1 MSWSRDYNEYDDRDS
16 DDREEYARCVKIIDT
31 FELVD
36 RAHEII
42 DRLRTYA
49 LYNGLNMLMTGD
61 CMYDM
66 VDLLE
71 MTTLDD
77 DVTGYFVWF
86 GARATGGPWF

>member
-1 MSWSRDYNEYDDRDS
+1 MSWSRDEHDDCDS
-16 DDREEYARCVKIIDT
+16 DEREESARYVKIIDT

-36 RAHEII
+36 QAPEII

-49 LYNGLNMLMTGD
+49 WYNGLNMLMTKD

-71 MTTLDD
+71 MGILDD
-77 DVTGYFVWF
+77 NVDGNFVCF
-86 GARATGGPWF
+86 GARTAVGPW

>member
-1 MSWSRDYNEYDDRDS
+1 MSWSREYDDHDS
-16 DDREEYARCVKIIDT
+16 DEREEYARHVKIIDT

-36 RAHEII
+36 RAPEII

-49 LYNGLNMLMTGD
+49 WYQGLNMFMSEK

-71 MTTLDD
+71 MIESSDK
-77 DVTGYFVWF
+77 
-86 GARATGGPWF
+86 